1 MIDVSYVIFGLVVA
15 FLVVKFCNYPF
26 DFVRFLAKIAQKQT
40 DENKKVCGIKVLL
53 WQYFQILMML
63 ACFGVC
69 EYIVITRMIT
79 TMGE

>member
-15 FLVVKFCNYPF
+15 FLVVKFFNYPF
-26 DFVRFLAKIAQKQT
+26 DFVRFLAKTAQKQT

-53 WQYFQILMML
+53 WQYFQILVML
-63 ACFGVC
+63 GCFGVC